1 MQNTTTTTR
10 KTNKTNRKYKVCKEN
25 CSCDLYNNSL
35 YVVNDADGACLS
47 PTGKA
52 TFWKPELYSVV
63 LEFELLRNLITTL
76 ILIWA
81 SLTSDY
87 ELSSLHLTSSS
98 LHFQSVVESWQIPH
112 LMLEYLRFRNT
123 QSKRMNT
130 NFWYKAIFFSKP
142 GIMWLHIFWQ
152 FF

>member
-10 KTNKTNRKYKVCKEN
+10 KTNQTNRKYKVCKEN

-87 ELSSLHLTSSS
+87 ELFDFFKPTFPICSRELTNTT
-98 LHFQSVVESWQIPH
+98 PH
-112 LMLEYLRFRNT
+112 AGV
-123 QSKRMNT
+123 S
-130 NFWYKAIFFSKP
+130 
-142 GIMWLHIFWQ
+142 
-152 FF
+152 